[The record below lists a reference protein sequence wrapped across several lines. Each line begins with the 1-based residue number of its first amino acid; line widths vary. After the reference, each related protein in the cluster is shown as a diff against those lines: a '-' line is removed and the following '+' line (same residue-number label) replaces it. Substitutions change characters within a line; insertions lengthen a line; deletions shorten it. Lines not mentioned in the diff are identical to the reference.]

1 MNTGLT
7 RACAALASVLVTF
20 AILAGVASLADPD
33 HADPRIAA
41 IRSATAS

>member
-20 AILAGVASLADPD
+20 AIFAGVASLANPD
-33 HADPRIAA
+33 HADLRIAA
-41 IRSATAS
+41 IRSGTSS